1 MTIFWNKLID
11 FTSFWEFVDLTRFFT
26 VLNKF
31 FFQVLALL
39 YLDRLRSSNPKYLGN
54 ISSTDLFLV
63 SLMVASK
70 FLHDDGEEDEVF
82 NDEWAKSGAMEKKEL
97 NELELNFLSAIDWSI
112 YVSPNEYEQ
121 TTQKIELAVALKQ
134 VGDRGGWTTYSDLL
148 VRQFSLNNFFFEIY
162 KTLYHKVCI
171 R

>member
-1 MTIFWNKLID
+1 
-11 FTSFWEFVDLTRFFT
+11 
-26 VLNKF
+26 
-31 FFQVLALL
+31 
-39 YLDRLRSSNPKYLGN
+39 
-54 ISSTDLFLV
+54 
-63 SLMVASK
+63 MVASK

>member
-1 MTIFWNKLID
+1 M
-11 FTSFWEFVDLTRFFT
+11 FTFFV
-26 VLNKF
+26 
-31 FFQVLALL
+31 
-39 YLDRLRSSNPKYLGN
+39 YLFCLHFVCLQ
-54 ISSTDLFLV
+54 IS
-63 SLMVASK
+63 
-70 FLHDDGEEDEVF
+70 DDGEEDEVF
-82 NDEWAKSGAMEKKEL
+82 NEEWAKSGAMEKKEL

>member
-1 MTIFWNKLID
+1 
-11 FTSFWEFVDLTRFFT
+11 
-26 VLNKF
+26 
-31 FFQVLALL
+31 
-39 YLDRLRSSNPKYLGN
+39 
-54 ISSTDLFLV
+54 
-63 SLMVASK
+63 MVASK

-148 VRQFSLNNFFFEIY
+148 VRQFSLNNYFFKFIRQYIIKFILDNLFVLQNCY
-162 KTLYHKVCI
+162 KYVLSARLKTRFIVFL
-171 R
+171 

>member
-1 MTIFWNKLID
+1 
-11 FTSFWEFVDLTRFFT
+11 
-26 VLNKF
+26 
-31 FFQVLALL
+31 
-39 YLDRLRSSNPKYLGN
+39 
-54 ISSTDLFLV
+54 
-63 SLMVASK
+63 MVASK

-148 VRQFSLNNFFFEIY
+148 VRQFSLNNFFLKFIRHYIIKFALDNLFVLQNCY
-162 KTLYHKVCI
+162 KYVFVSKTENSFYSFFQRRICMNVTFIIFFIFRCYRERLN
-171 R
+171 